1 MFYHLLYP
9 LSKFF
14 TAFNIFRYITFR
26 AAMASLTSL
35 LLGLFI
41 GPYIIRLLKRLNI
54 SEDVEKKDS
63 IELKNLHK
71 VKKGTPTMGG
81 IIIVV
86 STLIPTILWA
96 RLDNLYILF
105 GIVVVSWLGVLGY
118 IDDFLKLRYPE
129 RHGLKAST
137 KLSGQILLGLIL
149 ALFFYNVCNVR
160 GLTVPFFKGL
170 IIPLSYGY
178 IFIVILVIIA
188 SSNAVNITDGLDGL
202 AIGCIIMAGLA
213 FGGIAYVTGHSQ
225 LSSYLKISH
234 IAGSGEIAIF
244 LASLIGA
251 SLSFLWFN
259 TYPAQIFMGDTGALA
274 IGGSIGY
281 VACVLR
287 QELLLFLVGGVF
299 VIEAFSVILQVL
311 SFKCTGKRIFL
322 IAPLHHHFELK
333 GMAEP
338 KIVVRFWILAA
349 LFALL
354 SLSTLKIR

>member
-1 MFYHLLYP
+1 
-9 LSKFF
+9 
-14 TAFNIFRYITFR
+14 
-26 AAMASLTSL
+26 MASLTSL
-35 LLGLFI
+35 LLGLII
-41 GPYIIRLLKRLNI
+41 GPYIIRILKRFNI

-63 IELKNLHK
+63 IELKNRHK
-71 VKKGTPTMGG
+71 IKKGTPTMGG

-105 GIVVVSWLGVLGY
+105 GIVVISWLGLLGY
-118 IDDFLKLRYPE
+118 IDDFLKLRHPE
-129 RHGLKAST
+129 KHGLEAST
-137 KLSGQILLGLIL
+137 KIGGQILISLIL
-149 ALFFYNVCNVR
+149 GIFFYRVCKAS
-160 GLTVPFFKGL
+160 GLSIPFFKGL
-170 IIPLSYGY
+170 IIPLSWGY
-178 IFIVILVIIA
+178 IFIVILVMLS

-202 AIGCIIMAGLA
+202 AIGCIIMAALT

-225 LSSYLKISH
+225 LSSYLKISY

-274 IGGSIGY
+274 LGGSIGY

-287 QELLLFLVGGVF
+287 QELLLFLVGGIF

-311 SFKCTGKRIFL
+311 SVKLTGKRILL

-354 SLSTLKIR
+354 SLSTLKMR

>member
-9 LSKFF
+9 LSDFF
-14 TAFNIFRYITFR
+14 TPFNIFRYITFR
-26 AAMASLTSL
+26 AAMASLTAL
-35 LLGLFI
+35 LFGLLI
-41 GPYIIRLLKRLNI
+41 GPCIIRLLKRLNI

-63 IELKNLHK
+63 IELKKLHK
-71 VKKGTPTMGG
+71 VKRGTPTMGG
-81 IIIVV
+81 IIIVL

-105 GIVVVSWLGVLGY
+105 SLVVVSWLGILGY

-137 KLSGQILLGLIL
+137 KLGGQIVLGLVL
-149 ALFFYNVCNVR
+149 GLFFYHVGNVR

-170 IIPLSYGY
+170 IIPLSLGY
-178 IFIVILVIIA
+178 ILVVIMILIA

-202 AIGCIIMAGLA
+202 SIGCIIMASLT

-225 LSSYLKISH
+225 LSSYLKIPY

-251 SLSFLWFN
+251 SLSFLWYN

-274 IGGSIGY
+274 LGGAIGY

-287 QELLLFLVGGVF
+287 QELLLFLVGGIF
-299 VIEAFSVILQVL
+299 VIEVFSVILQVL
-311 SFKCTGKRIFL
+311 SFKLFGRRIFL

-349 LFALL
+349 IFALL
-354 SLSTLKIR
+354 SLSTLKMR